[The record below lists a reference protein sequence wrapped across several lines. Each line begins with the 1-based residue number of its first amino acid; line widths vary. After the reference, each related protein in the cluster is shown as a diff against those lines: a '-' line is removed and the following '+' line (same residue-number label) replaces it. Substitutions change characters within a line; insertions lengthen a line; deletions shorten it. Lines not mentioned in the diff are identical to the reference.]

1 LASPAAGWINGQN
14 ILVNSVSQLFA
25 RIRFL
30 PDHIFYFRDTSSNRY
45 PASVY
50 LLCSDFN
57 LGNYAYILD
66 YGQIH
71 RSETKETGTLVR
83 TVLSAPAL
91 PISKDTLHPHI
102 SPHSDVSTSSSS
114 SGASHLLLP
123 PPLHHETNINS
134 PANYLAANVSSFDLH
149 RLYSTCRWITTILFD
164 DDHFIDK
171 HKSPSQGFPTSP

>member
-1 LASPAAGWINGQN
+1 MGRTFWSTA
-14 ILVNSVSQLFA
+14 
-25 RIRFL
+25 
-30 PDHIFYFRDTSSNRY
+30 DTSSNRY

-57 LGNYAYILD
+57 LGNYAYILG

-71 RSETKETGTLVR
+71 RSETKETGTPVR

-91 PISKDTLHPHI
+91 PISNDTLHPH
-102 SPHSDVSTSSSS
+102 SSTYLRTPMYPPHP
-114 SGASHLLLP
+114 HLLLP
-123 PPLHHETNINS
+123 PSLHHETNINS

-149 RLYSTCRWITTILFD
+149 RSFVVTSSLLVLYSTCRWITTILFD